1 MYLGSS
7 FHGTGMT
14 PPNPLPPAPQ
24 FHPDLEFFRL
34 LPASVLARIESLK
47 EDRTFQDGEYIYRQG
62 EEVRGVYQLVEGR
75 WKTLRTDPRGQYQ
88 LLQFLGP
95 GAAMGVIP
103 VFARVPALY
112 GLQSKGKTRCK
123 LIPAKAFRDIVM
135 QDPEGVG
142 AVLAHFSHRVRMLV
156 DMVEGLSL
164 HSVPERVAALLVA
177 RNRMRP
183 ESHLVEFQED
193 QDELGHHLGCTRSAF
208 NRALRLLSDMGL
220 IRTTFPVVRILD
232 LPALERYAGE
242 GLSLKWGIRV
252 EV

>member
-1 MYLGSS
+1 M
-7 FHGTGMT
+7 
-14 PPNPLPPAPQ
+14 NPTSQLPPPPPY
-24 FHPDLEFFRL
+24 HPDLEFFKL
-34 LPASVLARIESLK
+34 LPASLLARLEGLK
-47 EDRTFQDGEYIYRQG
+47 EERNFQDGEFIYRQG
-62 EEVRGVYQLVEGR
+62 DDVRGVYQLVEGR

-95 GAAMGVIP
+95 GSAMGVIP
-103 VFARVPALY
+103 VFARVPAIY
-112 GLQSKGKTRCK
+112 GLQSKGRTRCR
-123 LIPAKAFRDIVM
+123 LIPAQAFREVVM
-135 QDPEGVG
+135 TDPEGVG
-142 AVLAHFSHRVRMLV
+142 AVLNHFSHRVRQLV

-183 ESHLVEFQED
+183 DSHLVEFQED

-220 IRTTFPVVRILD
+220 IKTTFPVVRIID
-232 LPALERYAGE
+232 LPALERFAGE

-252 EV
+252 